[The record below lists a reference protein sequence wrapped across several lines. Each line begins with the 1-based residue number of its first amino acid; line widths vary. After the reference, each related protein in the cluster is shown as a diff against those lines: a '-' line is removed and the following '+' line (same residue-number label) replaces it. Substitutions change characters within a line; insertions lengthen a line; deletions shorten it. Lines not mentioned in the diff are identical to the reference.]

1 MLQPSR
7 QSNEE
12 KLLSATTT
20 NSDVPVM
27 KVRVKG
33 LASRLVLGGAWIRG
47 GGEEGRT
54 LAIA

>member
-1 MLQPSR
+1 MF
-7 QSNEE
+7 
-12 KLLSATTT
+12 
-20 NSDVPVM
+20 PVM

-33 LASRLVLGGAWIRG
+33 LVSGLVSGGAWIRG